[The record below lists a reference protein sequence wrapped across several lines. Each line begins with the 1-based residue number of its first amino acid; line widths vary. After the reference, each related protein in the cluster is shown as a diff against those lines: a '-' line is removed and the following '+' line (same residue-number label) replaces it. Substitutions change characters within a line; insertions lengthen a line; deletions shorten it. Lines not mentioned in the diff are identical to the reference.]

1 MIFPVE
7 IWGRS
12 SYQYY
17 SPHQKICK
25 VIDSLVIIIIHMGF
39 FKLDVPVFR
48 SILSIKHIKA
58 LCLNFSTILNL
69 QIFLCITKI
78 YMFRFIKVWKSK
90 FITLDKNVQK
100 TVIV

>member
-48 SILSIKHIKA
+48 KHFVHKA
-58 LCLNFSTILNL
+58 YQSPVFKLFNNTKFADFLMHNKNL
-69 QIFLCITKI
+69 HVQI
-78 YMFRFIKVWKSK
+78 YKSLE
-90 FITLDKNVQK
+90 I
-100 TVIV
+100 